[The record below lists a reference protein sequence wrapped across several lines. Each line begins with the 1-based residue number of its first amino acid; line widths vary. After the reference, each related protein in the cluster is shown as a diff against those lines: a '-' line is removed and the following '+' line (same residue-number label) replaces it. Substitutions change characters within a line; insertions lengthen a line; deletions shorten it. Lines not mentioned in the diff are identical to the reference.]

1 MILVKTAD
9 TKRYENEKSKLSEV
23 IWLLTDSMQGALY
36 ITACTKWQ
44 KSNKSGTVFDMNLQ

>member
-23 IWLLTDSMQGALY
+23 IWLLTDSMHGALY